1 MYFHKKALSI
11 IKNVKQYMSI
21 YKLVYKNIKGV
32 KLDILTSIY
41 VYFNISTI
49 HVSSLFSSN
58 IYYKYNYYILFI
70 YIYGCITFVLC

>member
-11 IKNVKQYMSI
+11 IKNAKQYMSI
-21 YKLVYKNIKGV
+21 YKLIYKNIKGV
-32 KLDILTSIY
+32 KLNILTSIY

-70 YIYGCITFVLC
+70 HIYGCITFVLC